1 MKGVESIKYISAQK
15 EMFEICGV
23 LSAPFNFV
31 QQANGQ
37 VLFRFGVSLF
47 SCAGPS

>member
-15 EMFEICGV
+15 DMFEICDV

-37 VLFRFGVSLF
+37 VLLRFGVSLF
-47 SCAGPS
+47 NCS